1 MKFEWFVARR
11 YLRSPYRP
19 AVLRLVTAFSVIG
32 VAAGVATL
40 VIALAM
46 NTGFRETLQDRLL
59 GVTAHVSITRP
70 GAGGI
75 RDYEALASKLA
86 GIPGVRSVTPAAY
99 QTVLMTF
106 AGEARGVVSK
116 GIDLERERRSDEA
129 LQRII
134 AGKLD
139 FSPDADGIDAVLV
152 GKQLSQEWKLSP
164 GDYVT
169 LTSPQNGRLTPY
181 GMLPR
186 SRRFRVAGVF
196 DSGFYDYDENWCF
209 LSLAA
214 AQGLS
219 GVGNR
224 VSVLE
229 FRLDK
234 PEQADTIARKLEQA
248 AGSGFAA
255 TTWME
260 ENRALFRAL
269 RLEKLVTAIFIGL
282 ITFVAGLNVLVVM
295 SMTVT
300 DKARDVAVLMSM
312 GSRRQQIR
320 RIFLWQGIAI
330 GATGTFAGLCVG
342 YAFAWIAGTWHLI
355 PLDPQVYAVPYVPFH
370 PSLLDGLWIAAVA
383 MGISIGATLLPAR
396 AAARLLPVEIL
407 RYE

>member
-40 VIALAM
+40 VIALSM

-59 GVTAHVSITRP
+59 GVTAHVSLTRP
-70 GAGGI
+70 GGGGI
-75 RDYEALASKLA
+75 RDYEGLAKKL
-86 GIPGVRSVTPAAY
+86 GSIPEVRAVTPAVY
-99 QTVLMTF
+99 QTVLLTF

-116 GIDLERERRSDEA
+116 GIDLERERTSDEA

-139 FSPDADGIDAVLV
+139 FAADADGIDAVV
-152 GKQLSQEWKLSP
+152 IGKQLAQEWKLDP
-164 GDYVT
+164 GSYVT
-169 LTSPQNGRLTPY
+169 LTSPQGRLTPF

-186 SRRFRVAGVF
+186 SRRFRVAAVF

-209 LSLAA
+209 LSLPA
-214 AQGLS
+214 AQSLS
-219 GVGNR
+219 GVADR
-224 VSVLE
+224 ASVLE
-229 FRLDK
+229 FRLRN
-234 PEQADTIARKLEQA
+234 PEEAAEVGKKLEQA
-248 AGSGFAA
+248 AGPGFAT

-282 ITFVAGLNVLVVM
+282 ITFVAGLNVLVVL

-312 GSRRQQIR
+312 GARRGQIR
-320 RIFLWQGIAI
+320 NIFLWQGIAI
-330 GATGTFAGLCVG
+330 GATGTLAGLLVG
-342 YAFAWIAGTWHLI
+342 YAFAWVAGAWHLI

-370 PSLLDGLWIAAVA
+370 PSVLDGLWIAIVA
-383 MGISIGATLLPAR
+383 MGISVGATLLPAR
-396 AAARLLPVEIL
+396 AAAGLLPVEIL
-407 RYE
+407 RFE